1 MKLSGKVTTLP
12 PVSIGSLPMF
22 SAFCFITPIAK
33 SLVVIAFA
41 SSLGT
46 MVLPIASAR
55 KLTVLI
61 AFSVTFCEDPED
73 SGVSGDDYKA

>member
-1 MKLSGKVTTLP
+1 
-12 PVSIGSLPMF
+12 
-22 SAFCFITPIAK
+22 
-33 SLVVIAFA
+33 
-41 SSLGT
+41 